1 MCFRRARPGRA
12 KQAGLS
18 GRGSLA
24 GLCVVLAVAAVAAA
38 GCDAAG
44 DSKLSRMSVAAVAA
58 QRPDLDATVDPG
70 LLRTALL
77 ARADMGSDFSA
88 LSTPAGAAAGS
99 ATASA
104 TGSAAG
110 PAAGAVGITGCPQL
124 GILAEVGV
132 TGAGDDQGVTYQ
144 SVGGMPVVGE
154 SLRAGPTAGIA
165 AEYAEDRAALATCA
179 GVNVT
184 ADGTEFTL
192 QLTPVTL
199 NEKSATAVRLDGM
212 LRGVQVTGY
221 LALDDVGPA
230 ELGYVFLQV
239 DYGSPQLATYY
250 FGKADHKARHYLD
263 EVWSS

>member
-1 MCFRRARPGRA
+1 MCYRRARAERAKQVGTPGRA
-12 KQAGLS
+12 ALAGL
-18 GRGSLA
+18 GAVLATATAAASLA
-24 GLCVVLAVAAVAAA
+24 GCSEA
-38 GCDAAG
+38 GSSQAPE
-44 DSKLSRMSVAAVAA
+44 MSAVAA
-58 QRPDLDATVDPG
+58 QRQQKASGVDPG
-70 LLRTALL
+70 QLGTALL
-77 ARADMGSDFSA
+77 SRADMGSNFSE
-88 LSTPAGAAAGS
+88 LPTPARTAAAPDPG
-99 ATASA
+99 ATS
-104 TGSAAG
+104 
-110 PAAGAVGITGCPQL
+110 VTGCPQL